1 MPKKVRTAKGS
12 VIDFDLFKIKQ
23 QMGNV
28 PKTVDVKT
36 REDFIER
43 KLRRLRR
50 KAEADAKKKAA
61 EEAGVVTEE
70 STVVTE
76 DTKAAAPKRKLPKK
90 EKTTDEGSAT

>member
-1 MPKKVRTAKGS
+1 MAKKVRTAKGN

-28 PKTVDVKT
+28 PKTVEVKT

-50 KAEADAKKKAA
+50 KAEADAKKKVAQ
-61 EEAGVVTEE
+61 
-70 STVVTE
+70 
-76 DTKAAAPKRKLPKK
+76 DNIPDAPVEPKQPAQKRKLQKK
-90 EKTTDEGSAT
+90 KQETSTDEGTTS